1 MTSFVSSL
9 LRRLPR
15 LALDSVE
22 AVNAQFNRNFLAPGR
37 GFEYQL
43 IGAAMLPRQNE
54 ETSPTSVFEEAIL
67 RMAVPKSKISPSRK
81 RMKWQQ
87 HIPDRIDWV
96 VCTRCGE
103 PKRPHRICT
112 AHMDICAMREEDYKV
127 HIANKEKN
135 PSS

>member
-1 MTSFVSSL
+1 M
-9 LRRLPR
+9 
-15 LALDSVE
+15 ALDSVE
-22 AVNAQFNRNFLAPGR
+22 AVNSHFNRNFLAPGR

-43 IGAAMLPRQNE
+43 INAAMLQPRPNE
-54 ETSPTSVFEEAIL
+54 ESPTSVFDEAIL

-96 VCTRCGE
+96 VCNRCGE

-127 HIANKEKN
+127 HIANKDKN
-135 PSS
+135 STS